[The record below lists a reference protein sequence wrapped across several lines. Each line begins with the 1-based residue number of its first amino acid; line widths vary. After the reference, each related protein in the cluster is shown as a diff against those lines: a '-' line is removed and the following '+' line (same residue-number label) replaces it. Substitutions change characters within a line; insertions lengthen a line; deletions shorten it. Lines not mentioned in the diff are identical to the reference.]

1 VTEEYR
7 KSVLPNGTRV
17 VTERMPHV
25 RSVAVGV
32 WVETGSRHEP
42 DGRGGLSHLIEHL
55 VFKGTANRSAEAIAR
70 TMDSVGGQMDAFTT
84 KEHTCFYVQ
93 VLDDHLPL
101 AVDLLTDIL
110 LHSLFDANEL
120 EREKSV
126 VMQEIK
132 MVEDTPD
139 DLIHDLFAAQV
150 WEGHPLG
157 RPILGT
163 REAVTGFGRD
173 LVVTHFGENYV
184 PPRIIIAVAGNVA
197 HDLVVELFNAG
208 FDGFRRAP
216 VDRPDGLPRMRPSVN
231 IVHKTLEQVHLM
243 MGFPGMSHA
252 APERYALFLLNDV
265 IGGSMSSR
273 LFQEIRERQGLV
285 YSIHSG
291 VQAFRDTGTLYV
303 YAATDPANFSKVLK
317 STLKEIRELKK
328 HGISADEL
336 GRAKDHLKGSLML
349 SLEST
354 SSRMNRLAKH
364 EMHFG
369 SFLTMNA
376 MLEAIDHVRHEE
388 VQALVDEVL
397 DEERLALTTYGPL
410 DRRNLPRDLLGGGR
424 FEVKGATPPSGSPGP
439 SRRSQARRA

>member
-1 VTEEYR
+1 MTEGYQ

-17 VTERMPHV
+17 VTERMEHV

-42 DGRGGLSHLIEHL
+42 ESRGGMSHLIEHL
-55 VFKGTANRSAEAIAR
+55 VFKGTAARTAEEIAR

-93 VLDDHLPL
+93 VLDEHLPL

-110 LHSLFDANEL
+110 LHPVFNAEEL

-126 VMQEIK
+126 VLQEIK

-139 DLIHDLFAAQV
+139 DLIHDLFAAQI

-163 REAVTGFGRD
+163 REAVTGYGRD
-173 LVVTHFGENYV
+173 IVLSHFGEEYV
-184 PPRIIIAVAGNVA
+184 PPRIMIAVAGNATHARVV
-197 HDLVVELFNAG
+197 DLFG
-208 FDGFRRAP
+208 THFDGFQRAP
-216 VDRPDGLPRMRPSVN
+216 VARSDTPATLKPGVN
-231 IVHKTLEQVHLM
+231 IVQKTLEQVHVIL
-243 MGFPGMSHA
+243 GFPGLHHS

-273 LFQEIRERQGLV
+273 LFQEVRERQGLV
-285 YSIHSG
+285 YSVHSS
-291 VQAFRDTGTLYV
+291 VQAYADTGTLYI
-303 YAATDPANFSKVLK
+303 YAATDAPNFSKVLK
-317 STLKEIRELKK
+317 STLKEIRDLKK
-328 HGISADEL
+328 HGVTAEEL
-336 GRAKDHLKGSLML
+336 RRSKDHLKGSLML

-364 EMHFG
+364 EMHHG
-369 SFLTMNA
+369 SFFTMDQ
-376 MLEAIDHVRHEE
+376 MLAAIDGVRHEE
-388 VQALVDEVL
+388 VSALIAELL
-397 DEERLALTTYGPL
+397 DEDRLALTTLGPL
-410 DRRNLPRDLLGGGR
+410 DRRNLPRELLR
-424 FEVKGATPPSGSPGP
+424 H
-439 SRRSQARRA
+439 